1 MAPLTGRADV
11 PSAVRAFLSRLQGE
25 VLLADGGM
33 GSLLHERGDRA
44 ARSFECLNLSDREI
58 VQKAHLDYLQAGA
71 SLIETNTYGANR
83 IRLQK
88 CGQEERVWDINV
100 WGAKIARAAREIAGE
115 AALVA
120 GSVGSLGLPIGVA
133 GTMGWREMRALF
145 REQMEALLAGG
156 VDLFVIETMADPV
169 EASEAIRAAR
179 EISKLPIVVQ
189 FAFWPD
195 GAPRNLP
202 GLGNGVRQATAAGY
216 TPQGVAA
223 ALNDLD
229 PAAYP
234 DVIGVNCSSGPV
246 HVVEALETLQE
257 SITFPVMWSAMPN
270 AGLPAYVD
278 GRVLYSATPEYFAA
292 MMEGFISRGV
302 RLIGGCCGTTP
313 EHIAAMREYL
323 DARQT
328 NSTNGDAV
336 GASKAVSPSVKLERK
351 MAAPAGQGTS
361 PLRPRVRPVEEVTEA
376 TPRAAD
382 RGLRANLGREFVIS
396 VELDPPKGSVTKKF
410 LEAATALKAAS
421 VDCIN
426 VADSPMARVRMGA
439 MASAHLIEH
448 GVGVETIVHL
458 TTRDRNLMGL
468 QSDLLGAHALGLR
481 NILALTGD
489 PPSLGNVTQATPVY
503 DVDAIGLIRVLT
515 ELNAGRD
522 LLSNPTG
529 QATDFAVGCA
539 LNPNADDLARET
551 DRFRRKL
558 AAGAQFVM
566 TQPVY
571 DLAPLHRV
579 LDEIGGCDVPILLGV
594 MPLHSYRHAVYLHNE
609 VPGITVPEAIR
620 RELELAGDDGLRV
633 GLTQAA
639 ELVTQA
645 SSLIAGIYVVL
656 SFGKHEPIC
665 TFVEQVRQHVRSSG
679 DEVGK

>member
-1 MAPLTGRADV
+1 MAPQADATGTSSTV
-11 PSAVRAFLSRLQGE
+11 HAFLSRLE
-25 VLLADGGM
+25 RDVLLADGGM
-33 GSLLHERGDRA
+33 GSLLHERGDRTTKA
-44 ARSFECLNLSDREI
+44 FECLNVLDRDI
-58 VQKAHLDYLQAGA
+58 VQRAHLDYLLAGA

-83 IRLQK
+83 FKLRK

-120 GSVGSLGLPIGVA
+120 GSVGPLGIPVGGLGP
-133 GTMGWREMRALF
+133 MDRRKMRALF

-156 VDLFVIETMADPV
+156 VDLFIIETMADPA

-179 EISKLPIVVQ
+179 EISKLPVVVQ

-195 GAPRNLP
+195 GAPRSLP
-202 GLGNGVRQATAAGY
+202 GLGSGVRLATASGHP
-216 TPQGVAA
+216 PQVVAA
-223 ALNDLD
+223 VLNQLD
-229 PAAYP
+229 PTDYP
-234 DVIGVNCSSGPV
+234 DVVGVNCGSGPV
-246 HVVEALETLQE
+246 YVLEALKLLQE
-257 SITFPVMWSAMPN
+257 HVAFPTMWSAMPN
-270 AGLPAYVD
+270 AGLPSYVD
-278 GRVLYSATPEYFAA
+278 GRVLYSATPDYFAG
-292 MMEGFISRGV
+292 MMDGFINRGV

-313 EHIAAMREYL
+313 GHIAAMRGYL
-323 DARQT
+323 DG
-328 NSTNGDAV
+328 NTNGGLAGRPTPLITGAQQKSTTAPKLDTVECV
-336 GASKAVSPSVKLERK
+336 GRAKEV
-351 MAAPAGQGTS
+351 AGDIA
-361 PLRPRVRPVEEVTEA
+361 E
-376 TPRAAD
+376 

-410 LEAATALKAAS
+410 LEAAVSLKTAG

-439 MASAHLIEH
+439 IASAHLIEH
-448 GVGVETIVHL
+448 ETDVETIVHL

-489 PPSLGNVTQATPVY
+489 PPSLGNVTHATPVY
-503 DVDAIGLIRVLT
+503 DLDAIGLIRVLSG
-515 ELNAGRD
+515 LNAGHD
-522 LLSNPTG
+522 LLGNPTG
-529 QATDFAVGCA
+529 QATDFTVGCA
-539 LNPNADDLARET
+539 LDPNADDLPREI
-551 DRFRRKL
+551 DRFRQKL

-579 LDEIGGCDVPILLGV
+579 LDEIEGCDVPILLGV

-609 VPGITVPEAIR
+609 VPGITIPEAIR

-633 GLTQAA
+633 GLIQAA
-639 ELVTQA
+639 ELVERA
-645 SSLIAGIYVVL
+645 SALISGIYVVL

-665 TFVEQVRQHVRSSG
+665 AFVEQVRRHVQPRKG
-679 DEVGK
+679 GIGV